1 MSVFT
6 IRQGF
11 SQNSQLFFMFQCNG
25 LVEMNKCLCTLACT
39 WVTMIDSQSY
49 IIDILSLDVSL
60 EYNANPVCML
70 IL

>member
-1 MSVFT
+1 
-6 IRQGF
+6 
-11 SQNSQLFFMFQCNG
+11 MFQCNG